1 MTWTRSFRWGLLCVL
16 AVAAVFAATA
26 SAGEYNLKM
35 RPEIG
40 RCIKV
45 AAHGEFRGKRCT
57 GSRPG
62 SGKYVWYSGPGAK
75 AKFSGVVREGVRFK
89 VEVIGLPTATLGC
102 NKNGEI
108 EGEYTGPKNLT
119 IKKLIL
125 RGCGSGEGPCQNK
138 VGSTVGELS
147 FEELDAELGYISHPK
162 KLKVGWDLHPKSGA
176 NLASFECGGEIVAE
190 HSAGTGTPRELQGS
204 VIVRVE
210 PLDRMETTLSLVA
223 EVKHGAQ
230 YPTKFE
236 GGPPDTLSLVKGE
249 KLPGMGKT
257 TFPATLTARFG
268 LTGEESLEVLG
279 KCTGSGC

>member
-1 MTWTRSFRWGLLCVL
+1 MTWTRSFRRGLLCVL

-35 RPEIG
+35 RPEVG
-40 RCIKV
+40 KCIKV

-57 GSRPG
+57 GSQPG

-75 AKFSGVVREGVRFK
+75 AKFSGVVKEGLK
-89 VEVIGLPTATLGC
+89 IAEIGSTASLGC

-119 IKKLIL
+119 IKKLVL
-125 RGCGSGEGPCQNK
+125 KGCGGEGPCQNK
-138 VGSTVGELS
+138 AGSTAGEIT

-190 HSAGTGTPRELQGS
+190 KSTGTGAPRELQGS
-204 VIVRVE
+204 VIARVE

-230 YPTKFE
+230 FPTKFE
-236 GGPPDTLSLVKGE
+236 GGPGDTLTLVKGE

-257 TFPATLTARFG
+257 PFAATLTAHIG
-268 LTGEESLEVLG
+268 ATGEESLEVLG